1 MTALELSP
9 QYITDDA
16 GNRVS
21 VVLPL
26 TAFQKLLD
34 LLEELEDVRLY
45 DDVKNRSEERISLND
60 YLAERTARA

>member
-26 TAFQKLLD
+26 TAFQKLLA

-45 DDVKNRSEERISLND
+45 DDVKNRNEERVLLND
-60 YLAERTARA
+60 YLAEQAAHA